1 MKKIRLTILFMMV
14 VPTLIWA
21 QNSESS
27 SSGKLGLGIRTSI
40 FQLSDFEYS
49 DFPPNKLIINYDPIE
64 HLRVEAQF
72 GMYRSDDNENA
83 GSTGLKPVDQRYV
96 YALGVHYIHKLDKV
110 KFAAGLRYLI
120 SDFSNEFIYY
130 AASGNKIAKE
140 REKSSGVSLVLGGEY
155 FLAKWFSVG
164 AEIAANRTQIDFT
177 PAAETMSDDYTK
189 NITLTESSVIF
200 RFYPF

>member
-110 KFAAGLRYLI
+110 KFAAGL
-120 SDFSNEFIYY
+120 
-130 AASGNKIAKE
+130 
-140 REKSSGVSLVLGGEY
+140 
-155 FLAKWFSVG
+155 
-164 AEIAANRTQIDFT
+164 QIGR
-177 PAAETMSDDYTK
+177 AH
-189 NITLTESSVIF
+189 V
-200 RFYPF
+200 